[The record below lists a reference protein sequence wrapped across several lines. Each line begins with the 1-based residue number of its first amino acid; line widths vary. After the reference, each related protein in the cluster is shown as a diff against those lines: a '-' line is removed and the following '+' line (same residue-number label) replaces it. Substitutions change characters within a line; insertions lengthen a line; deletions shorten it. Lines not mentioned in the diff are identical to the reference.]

1 MKLMDDFLKWLM
13 EAVLEK
19 KALNPTVLDLRE
31 ISPVA
36 DYFIICSG
44 NTPIQVKS
52 IADQITDR
60 LKDLNRPL
68 PVKEGYSDGRW
79 ILLDFGSV
87 VVHIMHQTERE
98 FYALEK
104 LWHDA
109 KIVSGLA

>member
-1 MKLMDDFLKWLM
+1 MDDCLKWLM
-13 EAVLEK
+13 EAVMEK
-19 KALNPTVLDLRE
+19 KALNPIILDLKN

-36 DYFIICSG
+36 DYFLICSG
-44 NTPIQVKS
+44 NNSIQVKS
-52 IADQITDR
+52 IADRITEGLR
-60 LKDLNRPL
+60 DLGRPL
-68 PVKEGYSDGRW
+68 PAKEGYSDGRW
-79 ILLDFGSV
+79 ILLDFGQV